1 MAVPGDGWCLFHAVA
16 RYGARPGAG
25 ARPRWCLRAAAE
37 IYLQALEWLWAALA
51 GPDAAATEAACV
63 PETEAELERHRDFV
77 RRRGGVEAQ
86 VPDAK
91 LVLWSK
97 VLAVVEQPNGLD
109 SFHHGTSAELWA
121 LTQQFDFDAIVW
133 SGVPD
138 ANYWA
143 RTQTRVTDEECRTAV
158 ARLPTVLQL
167 LHREIGNVGHYDL
180 LGTDAVSPQPFART
194 PWVRRW
200 AEGGSEA
207 MWEVLG
213 MPRRPKRIH
222 APIPEVEADVWSEPE
237 TKCDVVLSDKNSDK
251 IDMET
256 DSVPR
261 QPERIHAPIPE
272 AHVWSEPE
280 TNSDVPLSDK
290 NSDKI
295 EMETAIVCSRGTRR
309 MPATKLK
316 SSARRRWKP
325 ARRGPPWKT
334 QTSTLPSKWHPCC
347 GRRRCCRRRSRPG
360 VPACAR
366 LPQE

>member
-1 MAVPGDGWCLFHAVA
+1 M
-16 RYGARPGAG
+16 
-25 ARPRWCLRAAAE
+25 
-37 IYLQALEWLWAALA
+37 QALEWLWAALA

-121 LTQQFDFDAIVW
+121 LTQQFAFDAIVW

-213 MPRRPKRIH
+213 MPRRPERIH
-222 APIPEVEADVWSEPE
+222 APIPEAEADVWSEPE
-237 TKCDVVLSDKNSDK
+237 TNSDVVLSDKNSDK

-261 QPERIHAPIPE
+261 RPDRIHAPIP
-272 AHVWSEPE
+272 ARRCQHAAKRTLRINAS
-280 TNSDVPLSDK
+280 
-290 NSDKI
+290 
-295 EMETAIVCSRGTRR
+295 TASRGRPIRAAESFAAATR
-309 MPATKLK
+309 ASS
-316 SSARRRWKP
+316 SSA
-325 ARRGPPWKT
+325 
-334 QTSTLPSKWHPCC
+334 
-347 GRRRCCRRRSRPG
+347 PG
-360 VPACAR
+360 VAVMRWALCSVAGTIRGCLAPAER
-366 LPQE
+366 SP